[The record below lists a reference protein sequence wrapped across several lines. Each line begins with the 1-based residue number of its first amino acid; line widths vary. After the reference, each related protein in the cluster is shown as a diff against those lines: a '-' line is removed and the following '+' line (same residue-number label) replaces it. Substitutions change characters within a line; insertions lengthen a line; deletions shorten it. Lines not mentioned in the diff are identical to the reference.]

1 MLKVDKED
9 FMPQKIATDRNIQ
22 YLFHFTRSSNLS
34 SILTHGII
42 PRGTLQVSNTP
53 FTFNDAER
61 FDRRE
66 DRTCLSIS
74 FPNCKMLCQMMA
86 NFPND
91 DWAVIRLKP
100 SILWQNDCLFTETNA
115 AKAYIRDTPDATLK
129 GRVALEKL
137 FANEELRKQS
147 GRKEHETTDVQAE
160 VLVSG
165 IIPITEIIDLNFHYK
180 SRLKDFKSLDAL
192 SDRFKTFKWQSNP
205 DYFYQ
210 RKDNG

>member
-1 MLKVDKED
+1 
-9 FMPQKIATDRNIQ
+9 MPQKIATDRNIQ
-22 YLFHFTRSSNLS
+22 YLFHFTRSSNLP
-34 SILTHGII
+34 SILTSGII
-42 PRGTLQVSNTP
+42 PRKLLQNNNIP
-53 FTFNDAER
+53 FTLNDAER
-61 FDRRE
+61 FDKRE

-100 SILWQNDCLFTETNA
+100 DTLWQNDCLFTETNA
-115 AKAYIRDTPDATLK
+115 AKAYIRDSTDASLR
-129 GRVALEKL
+129 GGVALEKL
-137 FANEELRKQS
+137 FANEELRKQN
-147 GRKEHETTDVQAE
+147 GRQKHETTDVQAE

-165 IIPITEIIDLNFHYK
+165 IIPVSEIIDLNFHYEK
-180 SRLKDFKSLDAL
+180 RLIDFKGLTAL
-192 SDRFKTFKWQSNP
+192 SEQFNTFTWQFNP